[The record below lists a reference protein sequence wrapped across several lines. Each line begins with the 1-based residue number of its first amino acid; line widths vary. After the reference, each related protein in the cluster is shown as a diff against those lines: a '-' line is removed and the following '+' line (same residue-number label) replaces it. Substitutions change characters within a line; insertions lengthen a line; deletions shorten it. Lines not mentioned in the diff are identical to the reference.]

1 MARQRRWP
9 AGCRFATARLAVGC
23 RSRTSSPIRTPVARH
38 SGAIIVIRL
47 ALALLSMMAPPTSAQ
62 PVSGAE
68 PRSPRQEIVYTS
80 LDSSNSIAFAEDG
93 VRVGP
98 PMVYWPGDPPAA
110 SRYVTRED
118 GVHCV
123 SIGIP
128 GNTTNFAIK
137 RPIKAGERYRCDRS
151 SFRVVRCFQSCRS
164 AIIAYNSRP
173 ERIRDP
179 EGYLYVNNCA
189 GVRAISQGHKLKKDL
204 PLDAAVLRGEA
215 GILAHPDFPKCNAF

>member
-1 MARQRRWP
+1 MISS
-9 AGCRFATARLAVGC
+9 AV
-23 RSRTSSPIRTPVARH
+23 
-38 SGAIIVIRL
+38 
-47 ALALLSMMAPPTSAQ
+47 ALLLMLAPTASAQ

-68 PRSPRQEIVYTS
+68 PRSSRQEIVYTS

-93 VRVGP
+93 VRDGP
-98 PMVYWPGDPPAA
+98 PMDYSPGYPPGDY
-110 SRYVTRED
+110 RYIKGAD
-118 GVHCV
+118 GVDCI
-123 SIGIP
+123 SMGIP
-128 GNTTNFAIK
+128 GNTTNYAIK
-137 RPIKAGERYRCDRS
+137 RPITVGERYRCDRS

-189 GVRAISQGHKLKKDL
+189 GVRAISQGRKLKKGL
-204 PLDAAVLRGEA
+204 PLDAAVLRGKA